1 MPQIYVGKEKN
12 PLTVGF
18 QLYNHCDKIDVSEIL
33 RKVVNKM
40 IKLVVGG
47 ARSGKSSFAEKQF
60 SDKYDVVYI
69 ATARVED
76 DEMKD
81 RVKHHRESRP
91 DRWRTFEGNYNL
103 ADAVGDEEHYL
114 LDCLTVLTSNIMFDM
129 TYKAKR
135 TVPDAFEE
143 DEKISPDLQK
153 EVEDRIF
160 KEVLQLIEKVEGN
173 GYTLIMVTNEVGYS
187 LVPEH
192 HIGRVFRDIQGR
204 LNQRVAERSDEVYLV
219 SCGIPVR
226 LK

>member
-1 MPQIYVGKEKN
+1 
-12 PLTVGF
+12 
-18 QLYNHCDKIDVSEIL
+18 
-33 RKVVNKM
+33 M
-40 IKLVVGG
+40 IKLLVGG

-60 SDKYDVVYI
+60 HDKTDVVYI

-81 RVKHHRESRP
+81 RIDHHRESRP
-91 DRWRTFEGNYNL
+91 DFWRTFEGNYNL
-103 ADAVGDEEHYL
+103 AEAVGDEEHYL

-129 TYKAKR
+129 TYKSKR
-135 TVPDAFEE
+135 TVPDDFKE
-143 DEKISPDLQK
+143 DEKISPKLQK

-160 KEVLQLIEKVEGN
+160 KEVLQLVEKVEEN

-204 LNQRVAERSDEVYLV
+204 LNQRVAEKSDEVYLV